1 MDAPSPP
8 TVRQGAFLDV
18 LSSFYPKKEYDEAN
32 DRKWTDI
39 QDYGLFIY
47 TYFTMDGKICE
58 LDDQGYH
65 MRVVEENRGRN
76 SVTFGT
82 YILD

>member
-1 MDAPSPP
+1 M
-8 TVRQGAFLDV
+8 DV